1 MLAIPIALLTPPNRC
16 AFARSLREVSPR
28 PTQFLSCQY
37 HYPINPLDATL
48 MDLPAS
54 VVNKRL
60 TSKLTPLNATLTKNW
75 GAHLST
81 FTPSDVPTN
90 LRTAPFSFPTLTNAT
105 SRKPFPFTP
114 LQMPGGIPPQ
124 FPFWF
129 TPDAAKGREP
139 VRIACGVRATRG
151 AQREAL
157 TSSFW
162 RAAGRRATGRR
173 WKWRGRRGE

>member
-1 MLAIPIALLTPPNRC
+1 MLAIPIALLTPPSRC

-28 PTQFLSCQY
+28 PTRFLSCQY

-54 VVNKRL
+54 VANKRL

-90 LRTAPFSFPTLTNAT
+90 LRTAPFSFPTLTNAP

-114 LQMPGGIPPQ
+114 LQMPGGMGLPMFQ
-124 FPFWF
+124 LSKRSSLRCTPFLF
-129 TPDAAKGREP
+129 NYLRTLLLLMGRGGTPESA
-139 VRIACGVRATRG
+139 
-151 AQREAL
+151 
-157 TSSFW
+157 
-162 RAAGRRATGRR
+162 RRTLDLRPYWPKDVAPR
-173 WKWRGRRGE
+173 